1 MDAQLK
7 EKLLLIKNTNS
18 NTSVLRIKQEQI
30 WETYKKYTNEQIN
43 YYENKVFNG
52 TILDVENLDIELE
65 FVENLSQEQIFEYYK
80 NIVSSVPQYN
90 IPGRQLKILVKD
102 NISDTYL
109 GLLQL
114 TVDLLVNDKKNVFLG
129 IEDKDYGK
137 YKKVIRDCGVNIS
150 ICVPLQPFGFNFCGG
165 KLYCCCCIIES

>member
-65 FVENLSQEQIFEYYK
+65 FVENHSQEQIFEYYK

-90 IPGRQLKILVKD
+90 IPGRQLKI
-102 NISDTYL
+102 
-109 GLLQL
+109 
-114 TVDLLVNDKKNVFLG
+114 
-129 IEDKDYGK
+129 
-137 YKKVIRDCGVNIS
+137 
-150 ICVPLQPFGFNFCGG
+150 
-165 KLYCCCCIIES
+165 